1 MNQKIIY
8 ALGFFDGVHLGHQAL
23 LTACRSLADRHGCK
37 AGAVTFTTHP
47 DGLVAGKTPALL
59 TTNEDK
65 IRLLTAYGMEAVLAL
80 PFDKA
85 LMTTPWS
92 DFLQSLVNDGAVGFV
107 CGDDFRFG
115 AGGSGTAERL
125 ADFCRE
131 KGLPYA
137 IVPEQI
143 WDGKRISSTRIRVCL
158 EQGDMAQANRLLG
171 HPMFLAGVVQT
182 GKQLGRTIGIPTANL
197 LLPEGLL
204 VPKFGVYAT
213 KVTAKGKEYAA
224 VTNIGTRPT
233 VNGEGVTVE
242 SYLLD
247 FDGDLYGKAIT
258 VAFYA
263 FLRPEQKFDSLE
275 ELKTQIA
282 ADIAKVKGF
291 LRRGRLWGVAPYKW
305 HKKFKK
311 HGKD

>member
-23 LTACRSLADRHGCK
+23 LTACRHLAERHGCK

-47 DGLVAGKTPALL
+47 DGLVSGKTPALL

-65 IRLLTAYGMEAVLAL
+65 KRLLYAYGMETVVEL
-80 PFDKA
+80 PFDKT

-92 DFLQSLVNDGAVGFV
+92 AFLEQLVASGAAGFV

-115 AGGSGTAERL
+115 AGGSGTAEKL
-125 ADFCRE
+125 ATFCEE
-131 KGLPYA
+131 KGLPFA
-137 IVPEQI
+137 VVPEQLL
-143 WDGKRISSTRIRVCL
+143 DGERISSTRIRAVL
-158 EQGDMAQANRLLG
+158 EQGDMEQTNRLLG
-171 HPMFLAGVVQT
+171 HPMFFTGVVQT

-197 LLPEGLL
+197 ILPEGLI

-213 KVTAKGKEYAA
+213 KVTAEGKEYAA

-242 SYLLD
+242 SYLLG

-258 VAFYA
+258 IAFYA

-275 ELKTQIA
+275 KLKTQIA
-282 ADIAKVKGF
+282 EDIAQTRTILK
-291 LRRGRLWGVAPYKW
+291 
-305 HKKFKK
+305 
-311 HGKD
+311 